1 MCERIKAAAYCL
13 LIEIN
18 LLCDTVRAHAGGIMK
33 PAVFILSS
41 EAPMAY
47 QTVLV
52 HLDLDAHCAAR
63 VAHAATMVAPGGVL
77 VGLALSG
84 VSRMLYRGSPTPE
97 SDAYLALH
105 LAFLRE
111 RAHAALAAFEQ
122 QAARPG
128 MPACEGRLI
137 DDEVASGL
145 SLEARVAD
153 VLVLTQPE
161 QSSDVLA
168 HVLPHILPH
177 AGRPVLVLPAVLTVV
192 DRPVRRVLVAW
203 DASREAGRALAS
215 ALPLLRGADVIDIV
229 VCETEADSRVARDV
243 QMADPLP
250 WLARHGVN
258 ATLRHQALEGGGL
271 FRRDAVGEAL
281 LAIAGDGA
289 YDLMVMGANTHS
301 RLRETFLGGVT
312 RTVLAHMTLPV
323 LLEH

>member
-1 MCERIKAAAYCL
+1 MID
-13 LIEIN
+13 IN
-18 LLCDTVRAHAGGIMK
+18 LLRDTVRTHAGGIMK
-33 PAVFILSS
+33 PTVYTFFS
-41 EAPMAY
+41 EASMAY
-47 QTVLV
+47 HTVLV
-52 HLDLDAHCAAR
+52 HLDLDTHCATR

-77 VGLALSG
+77 VGVAMSG
-84 VSRMLYRGSPTPE
+84 VSRMLYRSSTTPE
-97 SDAYLALH
+97 SDEYLALH

-111 RAHAALAAFEQ
+111 RAHAALAAFDR

-168 HVLPHILPH
+168 HILPH
-177 AGRPVLVLPAVLTVV
+177 AGRPVLVLPAVLTVA
-192 DRPVRRVLVAW
+192 DKPMRRVLVAW

-250 WLARHGVN
+250 WLARHGVT
-258 ATLRHQALEGGGL
+258 ATLRHHALDSGGL
-271 FRRDAVGEAL
+271 FKRDAVGEAL

-289 YDLMVMGANTHS
+289 YDLMVMGAYTHS

>member
-1 MCERIKAAAYCL
+1 
-13 LIEIN
+13 
-18 LLCDTVRAHAGGIMK
+18 
-33 PAVFILSS
+33 
-41 EAPMAY
+41 MAY

-77 VGLALSG
+77 VGVAMSG
-84 VSRMLYRGSPTPE
+84 VSRMLYRGSPAPE
-97 SDAYLALH
+97 SDEYLALH

-111 RAHAALAAFEQ
+111 RANAALAAFDQ
-122 QAARPG
+122 QAAQPG
-128 MPACEGRLI
+128 MPACESRLI

-168 HVLPHILPH
+168 HILPH
-177 AGRPVLVLPAVLTVV
+177 AGRPVLVLPAVLPVA
-192 DRPVRRVLVAW
+192 DKPVRRVLVAW

-229 VCETEADSRVARDV
+229 VCETDADSRVARDV

-250 WLARHGVN
+250 WLARHGAA
-258 ATLRHQALEGGGL
+258 ATLRHHALESGGL
-271 FRRDAVGEAL
+271 FRRDAVGETL
-281 LAIAGDGA
+281 LAIADDGA
-289 YDLMVMGANTHS
+289 YDLMVMGAYTHS